1 METQLCKLMC
11 SHIKSDRA
19 NHRNGEFMS
28 RPTAAVSAFAD
39 DLANEMGRQVPE
51 HLLPHIAKAEQVAA
65 VVQTSVDALAQDRYR
80 RRGIPYVKI
89 SGRVRY
95 LRADVLAYLAANRF
109 GGAA

>member
-1 METQLCKLMC
+1 MSKVDIGSEVLTPEELPAVAT
-11 SHIKSDRA
+11 A
-19 NHRNGEFMS
+19 N
-28 RPTAAVSAFAD
+28 
-39 DLANEMGRQVPE
+39 
-51 HLLPHIAKAEQVAA
+51 QVAE
-65 VVQTSVDALAQDRYR
+65 VVQTTVDALAQDRYR